1 MSAVNSTC
9 GRDTA
14 VFTKQFLDRMA
25 SPLNQVNIHVN
36 LIRLVKT
43 DVKFQLKR

>member
-25 SPLNQVNIHVN
+25 SPLNQVDN
-36 LIRLVKT
+36 LDYRQKM
-43 DVKFQLKR
+43 DVKRMNVKR